1 MMWKDWF
8 YYTKDN
14 RRALVVLTVIAVI
27 GVVTVVLTDKNHH
40 FIVENN
46 ETDTLSGAHDAL
58 ATDVQEAGGAEGDN
72 RMSADV
78 AISMHRF
85 DPNEVDSVELLSL
98 GLRPKQIRTFL
109 NYRRKGAVFRVPED
123 IMRVY
128 SLTDADIDRM
138 LPYVSIGQKYTKSS
152 YNKRSKYPIPQRDG
166 YKSDYGRRDAGDA
179 QSARQYVSNK
189 FTTHT
194 FVDPN
199 TADTALLRKIPGVGP
214 VIAGM
219 IIDRREKLGGYV
231 SEAQL
236 LEVERVTPDIVE
248 WLKIER
254 KEVKKINLST
264 ATFKQIN
271 AHPYISYE
279 QTQKIARY
287 VRLYGKI
294 KDASAL
300 AATGIFTDAELER
313 VLPYLE
319 F

>member
-14 RRALVVLTVIAVI
+14 RRALVVLTIIAVI
-27 GVVTVVLTDKNHH
+27 GVIVVVLTDKNHH

-46 ETDTLSGAHDAL
+46 ETDSILGVHEAL
-58 ATDVQEAGGAEGDN
+58 KSDVQEEGETDGAN
-72 RMSADV
+72 RTSADI

-98 GLRPKQIRTFL
+98 GLSPKQIRTFL

-138 LPYVSIGQKYTKSS
+138 LPHVSIGQQYSKSS
-152 YNKRSKYPIPQRDG
+152 YKRTKYPIPQRG
-166 YKSDYGRRDAGDA
+166 VNKSDYTRRDAGGA
-179 QSARQYVSNK
+179 QSERQYVSNK
-189 FTTHT
+189 FSAHT

-219 IIDRREKLGGYV
+219 IINRREKLGGYV
-231 SEAQL
+231 TEAQL
-236 LEVERVTPDIVE
+236 LEIEMVTPDIVE
-248 WLKIER
+248 WLKIES

-279 QTQKIARY
+279 QTQKLSRY

-294 KDASAL
+294 KDANAL
-300 AATGIFTDAELER
+300 AATGIFTEAELER
-313 VLPYLE
+313 LLPYLE